1 MLAHDRKQGFKGYMS
16 FNKTL
21 QADKAKLSRLLH
33 SQESRQL
40 AFAAEL
46 GR

>member
-1 MLAHDRKQGFKGYMS
+1 MAPY
-16 FNKTL
+16 NKTD
-21 QADKAKLSRLLH
+21 QIKLSRLLH

-46 GR
+46 DR